1 MLTKSLFWK
10 INDNSGIV
18 LYFSNLF
25 NIWLN
30 KIKLDSHTASTFNLL
45 QYVVLIEIYESDK
58 QLEKGEFS

>member
-1 MLTKSLFWK
+1 MLTKSLFEK
-10 INDNSGIV
+10 LMTMV
-18 LYFSNLF
+18 ALFYTFSNLF